1 MLELKLDKAWAN
13 SLTLTGV
20 FIKDGST
27 TTKHMERVEKC
38 LQMEKLTRG
47 NGNTILCTV
56 KEFLLGQ
63 MVSSIKDNTYMT
75 RDTD

>member
-1 MLELKLDKAWAN
+1 MLEPKLDKAWAN
-13 SLTLTGV
+13 SSTPMELFMKG
-20 FIKDGST
+20 GST

-75 RDTD
+75 RETD